1 MKKVVVVIG
10 PTSVGKTAL
19 SIALAKQHNGEII
32 SGDSIQ
38 VYRELNIASAKVSM
52 DERKEVKHHLID
64 ILAINDN
71 YSVAEFQR
79 NCRILID
86 EITAQQKL
94 PMIVGGTGFYIKAA
108 LYDYLFVD
116 ENKAIKDFSSYSN
129 DDLMSYLK
137 QLDPQTALT
146 IHINNRKR
154 LVRAIEM
161 AINGVKKSDVLLQQ
175 QHKPIYDAFLIGL
188 TMPRDRLYERI
199 NARVDS
205 MFENGLFNEIDQL
218 VQKYPELFSYQSM
231 LGIGYREWQPYYEKK
246 ATLEQ
251 VKDEIKKHSRQFA
264 KRQYT
269 WFNNQMNVKWY
280 DIEEENLQDNIT
292 GDLEKWLNNNG

>member
-10 PTSVGKTAL
+10 PTSIGKTAL